1 VLQFDDDS
9 RLVRQVSWKGRILG
23 EIKSGKTVDILLD
36 RDDLVCFGA
45 QRVMNDTVVDVKSLW
60 RNKYVELMK

>member
-1 VLQFDDDS
+1 VLQFDDNS
-9 RLVRQVSWKGRILG
+9 RLVRRLSSKGHIFG
-23 EIKSGKTVDILLD
+23 EIKSGQTVDILLD

-45 QRVMNDTVVDVKSLW
+45 QRVMNDNVVVVKSLW